1 MKPLRLLTAV
11 LCIASCSPV
20 FAQVQDIDK
29 ELADLTERLAGPI
42 KDHGKTKVAVIDFT
56 NLDGSSAGELG
67 KYIAEQLTV
76 DFVMTNRAFSV
87 LDRANL
93 RNILAEHKLT
103 SQGLVDP
110 DNAKKLGQF
119 AGVDALILGTVI
131 PKGTRTVSLTAKII
145 TTDTAEVIGAARAE
159 FKADDNVQQLE
170 SKPVAESNAGG
181 ASGLLSDQKA
191 QAVKVLGDLRVELQ
205 SLRIVNGKEYLLTMT
220 VANQSKRTVWVAV
233 NHDTRAQLTD
243 AQGSQFLVEDNAS
256 GIPLGS
262 PLIYFGGQPPL
273 RFSPATE
280 LAPNNSATGTLKF
293 YSSEGRTP
301 NAGACTVQIEFLLGH
316 EYSNNSA
323 GNASKPNLVTQIEA
337 N

>member
-1 MKPLRLLTAV
+1 MKPLRLLTAI
-11 LCIASCSPV
+11 LCIASCNRA

-29 ELADLTERLAGPI
+29 ELSDLTERLAGPI
-42 KDHGKTKVAVIDFT
+42 KDHGKTKVAVIDFA

-76 DFVMTNRAFSV
+76 DFVMGKRDFSV

-103 SQGLVDP
+103 SKGLVDP

-131 PKGTRTVSLTAKII
+131 PKGTHTVSLTAKII

-159 FKADDNVQQLE
+159 FTADATVRDLM

-181 ASGLLSDQKA
+181 ASGLLQDDKP
-191 QAVKVLGDLRVELQ
+191 QAGKTFGDLRVELQ

-243 AQGSQFLVEDNAS
+243 AQGSQFLVEDNAA
-256 GIPLGS
+256 GIPLGT
-262 PLIYFGGQPPL
+262 PLVYMWQAPL

-293 YSSEGRTP
+293 FSPEGKAP
-301 NAGACTVQIEFLLGH
+301 NAGACTVQIEFLLGR
-316 EYSNNSA
+316 EFGNNSA

>member
-1 MKPLRLLTAV
+1 MKPLRLLTAI
-11 LCIASCSPV
+11 LCVSVSSHA

-29 ELADLTERLAGPI
+29 ELSDLAERLAAPI

-76 DFVMTNRAFSV
+76 DFVMTNRVFSV

-103 SQGLVDP
+103 SKGLVDP
-110 DNAKKLGQF
+110 ENAKKLGMF

-131 PKGTRTVSLTAKII
+131 PKGTHTVSLTAKII

-159 FKADDNVQQLE
+159 FKADDTVQQLM

-181 ASGLLSDQKA
+181 ASGILQDEKPQV
-191 QAVKVLGDLRVELQ
+191 VKSFGDLRVELQ
-205 SLRIVNGKEYLLTMT
+205 SLKTVNGKEYLLTMT
-220 VANQSKRTVWVAV
+220 VANQSPKKTIWVAV

-243 AQGSQFLVEDNAS
+243 AQGSEFLVEGNVS
-256 GIPLGS
+256 GISLGS
-262 PLIYFGGQPPL
+262 PLVYFGQGSL

-280 LAPNNSATGTLKF
+280 LAPNNSVTATLKF
-293 YSSEGRTP
+293 YSPEGKAP
-301 NAGACTVQIEFLLGH
+301 NAGACTVQIEFLLGR
-316 EYSNNSA
+316 EYSNNSV
-323 GNASKPNLVTQIEA
+323 GDASRPNLVSKIEA